1 MILQQTT
8 RTIIYMQAKAKYDT
22 KKQVIT
28 KRKVTVKLLLLQCV
42 LFFLSPNQLFNN
54 ISLIMKGGGD

>member
-28 KRKVTVKLLLLQCV
+28 KRKVTVKLR
-42 LFFLSPNQLFNN
+42 
-54 ISLIMKGGGD
+54 LIDKVVKG

>member
-28 KRKVTVKLLLLQCV
+28 KRKGDSKVKVDRQGG
-42 LFFLSPNQLFNN
+42 
-54 ISLIMKGGGD
+54 KGVKESAKRDETIEGW

>member
-22 KKQVIT
+22 KKLVIT
-28 KRKVTVKLLLLQCV
+28 KRKVTVKL
-42 LFFLSPNQLFNN
+42 
-54 ISLIMKGGGD
+54 SLIDKVVKG

>member
-28 KRKVTVKLLLLQCV
+28 KKKGDSKVKVDRQGGKGVKE
-42 LFFLSPNQLFNN
+42 SA
-54 ISLIMKGGGD
+54 KGDETIEGW

>member
-28 KRKVTVKLLLLQCV
+28 KKVTVKLR
-42 LFFLSPNQLFNN
+42 
-54 ISLIMKGGGD
+54 LIDKVVKG

>member
-8 RTIIYMQAKAKYDT
+8 STIIYMQAKAKYDT

-28 KRKVTVKLLLLQCV
+28 KRKVTVNLR
-42 LFFLSPNQLFNN
+42 
-54 ISLIMKGGGD
+54 LIDKVVNGVKESAKGDETIEGW